1 MAKTRTNT
9 LYVCSHCGAK
19 SHKWV
24 GQCSSCDSWNTLD
37 LVTTP
42 VGSPTLPGDV
52 VAPARL
58 AEVVTK
64 ASERYQ
70 TGLSE
75 LDRVLGGGI
84 VPGSVV
90 LLGGEARLRCRLW
103 GVFPATTRHSTSALK
118 SP

>member
-70 TGLSE
+70 TGLSQ
-75 LDRVLGGGI
+75 VLSSCL
-84 VPGSVV
+84 VENLESAK
-90 LLGGEARLRCRLW
+90 ARLRCRLW